1 MFLVIKLISGELT
14 AGDPL
19 SEEGQTLDVHLGKN
33 GITENR
39 SQKHSD

>member
-19 SEEGQTLDVHLGKN
+19 SEEGETDTGRALGKKWN
-33 GITENR
+33 Y
-39 SQKHSD
+39 

>member
-19 SEEGQTLDVHLGKN
+19 SEEGETDTGRALRKKWN
-33 GITENR
+33 Y
-39 SQKHSD
+39 